1 MMRANNLNQK
11 ILNTPGQPTGH
22 IPFPAFAINPTGLPL
37 TQVSPS
43 GIQWEQSDG
52 NSKYNALL
60 VSLEKRYAQG
70 LSLVLSYTWSKGLAD
85 YTGNLDSGF
94 RNGSPQDNLNRR
106 NDWGLQ
112 AMDTPHRFVASA
124 TYALPFGRS
133 ATSRGMRL
141 LGGWQVNGILTFA
154 SGQPIG
160 IGAPYDASQT
170 GTGERANCV
179 GNKNG
184 GPKTVDQWFDTSGY
198 FVPPIYT
205 FGTCSP
211 TPGPRNPG
219 INNLDASLFKDFTI
233 TERVKLQFRAESY
246 NFVNHPQF
254 GPPNG
259 GCSASISSTNPTGA
273 CAGSGSF
280 GSISSLNVNV
290 TPRQIQFGLK
300 LIF

>member
-1 MMRANNLNQK
+1 
-11 ILNTPGQPTGH
+11 
-22 IPFPAFAINPTGLPL
+22 
-37 TQVSPS
+37 
-43 GIQWEQSDG
+43 
-52 NSKYNALL
+52 
-60 VSLEKRYAQG
+60 
-70 LSLVLSYTWSKGLAD
+70 
-85 YTGNLDSGF
+85 
-94 RNGSPQDNLNRR
+94 
-106 NDWGLQ
+106 
-112 AMDTPHRFVASA
+112 
-124 TYALPFGRS
+124 
-133 ATSRGMRL
+133 MRL